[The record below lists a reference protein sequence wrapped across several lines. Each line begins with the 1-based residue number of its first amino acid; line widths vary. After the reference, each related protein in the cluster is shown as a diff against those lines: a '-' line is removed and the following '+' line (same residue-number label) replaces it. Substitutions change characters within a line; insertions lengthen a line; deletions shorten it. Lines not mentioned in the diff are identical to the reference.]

1 MAVVD
6 SILVNA
12 KLSVQSEYRDVDS
25 TPMYIVRDH
34 VQYYYKHVD
43 NKGNVSEILTTV
55 IFNSV
60 TPLSGPQAGGPDL
73 TPIPVDAPLGLSVT
87 IISPLADFHTLM
99 TT

>member
-12 KLSVQSEYRDVDS
+12 KLDVQGEYRAVDS

-55 IFNSV
+55 IFTLPSITV
-60 TPLSGPQAGGPDL
+60 GPMPF
-73 TPIPVDAPLGLSVT
+73 DAPLGLSVT
-87 IISPLADFHTLM
+87 IVSSLADFHTLM

>member
-43 NKGNVSEILTTV
+43 NKGNVSETLTTV
-55 IFNSV
+55 IFTLPSITV
-60 TPLSGPQAGGPDL
+60 DPI
-73 TPIPVDAPLGLSVT
+73 IPVDGPLGLSVT
-87 IISPLADFHTLM
+87 IVSPLADFHTLM